1 MTQDIALLVGRA
13 MEDPRLNGMQLVVQ
27 KELLHYDILFAMEQ
41 GGFLEGLVFQGGT
54 ALRLCHGA
62 PRFSEDLDFS
72 GGVHFTGSRLAALG
86 GHLTDYLSRRYGL
99 DTVVNAPIEELQE
112 GLDTSLKQP
121 VNRRW
126 RIVVIARAGH
136 RDIPRQRIHLEI
148 CNVPS
153 YSHAFLTM
161 KRNYDF
167 LPDGYEDTI
176 LRVET
181 KEEILA
187 DKLVAFPA
195 TLGLYTRWRDLWDI
209 RWLGQQGVTA
219 NADMVEAKIADY
231 RIDNF
236 NALLDMAVS
245 RIDQLVD
252 SDDFV
257 AQMKRFLSVSVAD
270 RTVQRQPWRT
280 AVAGELKDMLSDL
293 QQQLYQPGNRRPV
306 DCKHKGA
313 ASTAEDYAVEDM
325 RKAESNSTNP
335 FSIPDPLGSPK
346 PPWEHQQ

>member
-13 MEDPRLNGMQLVVQ
+13 MEDPRLNGMQLVVE

-72 GGVHFTGSRLAALG
+72 GGVQFTGSRLAALG
-86 GHLTDYLSRRYGL
+86 GHLTGYLSRRYGL
-99 DTVVNAPIEELQE
+99 ETVVNVPIQE
-112 GLDTSLKQP
+112 PKDGLDTSLKQP

-126 RIVVIARAGH
+126 RIVVMTRPGQ
-136 RDIPRQRIHLEI
+136 RNIPRQRIHLEI

-153 YSHAFLTM
+153 YSHDFLTM

-176 LRVET
+176 LRVES

-187 DKLVAFPA
+187 NKLVSFPA
-195 TLGLYTRWRDLWDI
+195 TLGRHTRWRDLWDI

-219 NADMVEAKIADY
+219 NTDTVEAKIGDY

-257 AQMKRFLSVSVAD
+257 AQMKRFLTASVAD
-270 RTVQRQPWRT
+270 RTVQRQAWRT
-280 AVAGELKDMLSDL
+280 AIADELKGVLSNL
-293 QQQLYQPGNRRPV
+293 QRQL
-306 DCKHKGA
+306 H
-313 ASTAEDYAVEDM
+313 
-325 RKAESNSTNP
+325 
-335 FSIPDPLGSPK
+335 
-346 PPWEHQQ
+346 